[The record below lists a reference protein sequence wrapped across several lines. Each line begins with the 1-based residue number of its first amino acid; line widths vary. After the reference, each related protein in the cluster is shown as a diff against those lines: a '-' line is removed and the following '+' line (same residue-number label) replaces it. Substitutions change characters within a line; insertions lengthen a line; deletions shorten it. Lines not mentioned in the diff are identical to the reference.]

1 MDDIIII
8 TYTNLADHITSLE
21 ILLHTTTTNGLK
33 LSKEKSHLLA
43 HKTIFLENHISRN
56 TRKIDES
63 HISKLLNRH
72 RPTTPLQLLSFLQ
85 SIQFYREYFRDIH
98 LDIAQLYK
106 FTTTNKHLKHK
117 KLNLPT
123 SAWKNYDNILQE
135 LKQNSGLH
143 LYIPE
148 YPIEVHCDASSF
160 DVRAMLCQSVP
171 KHILDSHLNNQ
182 HLQAEEILIPLSF
195 FSKSLPPVVKKRCP
209 TYTELYCILYAIR
222 Y

>member
-1 MDDIIII
+1 MQKEVIQLAEEFVKCGVLSRDDIIII

-72 RPTTPLQLLSFLQ
+72 RPTTPLQ
-85 SIQFYREYFRDIH
+85 
-98 LDIAQLYK
+98 
-106 FTTTNKHLKHK
+106 
-117 KLNLPT
+117 
-123 SAWKNYDNILQE
+123 
-135 LKQNSGLH
+135 KQNSGLH

-171 KHILDSHLNNQ
+171 KHNQ